1 MQIAGSYNHDVQ
13 MTRRRA
19 ALNALVALLIA
30 LEGSTALAQGPEPK
44 QAFVE
49 ALGSFSLALNGTY
62 GDEGARLRTT
72 VDALDRA
79 RTQWDDVIRRY
90 EAAMKADVSGAAAPM
105 AARLHLALGTIYLD
119 RLRLPDA
126 LREFTTAASL
136 DPSRAEP
143 PMLEGLIHQRMNDV
157 PSSIAAF
164 RRADAVAPN
173 SILTYMLGRQMLRS
187 GAADD
192 GNRTLRVFREKAPV
206 SLLKPG
212 ENPFPR
218 VELVSERPGIEPFF
232 PPVLYADGFAR
243 LQRGDFTGATSAFRE
258 AVSRDRMAA
267 SGIETGALTQAASA
281 FRDGDL
287 ATAQERLK
295 TATELAPDRAEPH
308 RVLGLVL
315 IAGRRYDEAIDAMR
329 KAIKLDPQ
337 DERARLALADALVAS
352 GRLDEAG
359 RELEQTLQAL
369 TASGRARYALGLVYQ
384 RQGRYADARGELAK
398 AAAMNPLLGENS
410 IYQSMGAMARSQ
422 QDYDG
427 AIDAFS
433 ARVDL
438 VPNDPRAHRELGDMY
453 FRQGRHEQ
461 ALAEFTASLVLDRMN
476 AETLTAIGQV
486 HLREGRFQ
494 EAAAAA
500 REAIRLE
507 DANKEARYLLAMSLL
522 RLGLESDG
530 RRELE
535 IYQRLQSEATAA
547 RARQLEIEGLRRDA
561 AVSAAN
567 KDYAKAVTLLRQ
579 ALERDAG
586 SAPLRVDLGIALL
599 DSGRPSEAVEQ
610 LTAAL
615 SSLADDPDV
624 HAHLAQA
631 FDALG
636 RRDDSAR
643 ERATANRL
651 MREALRRESAQR

>member
-19 ALNALVALLIA
+19 ALTALVALLIA
-30 LEGSTALAQGPEPK
+30 LEGSTVLAQSPEPK

-90 EAAMKADVSGAAAPM
+90 EAAMKADVAGAAAPM
-105 AARLHLALGTIYLD
+105 AARLHLALGAVYLD
-119 RLRLPDA
+119 RVRLADA

-143 PMLEGLIHQRMNDV
+143 PMFEGLIHQRMNDA
-157 PSSIAAF
+157 PSAIAAF
-164 RRADAVAPN
+164 RRADAAAPN
-173 SILTYMLGRQMLRS
+173 AILTYVLGRQMLRS
-187 GAADD
+187 GAADEA
-192 GNRTLRVFREKAPV
+192 NRTLRAFREKAPA
-206 SLLKPG
+206 SLKPG

-218 VELVSERPGIEPFF
+218 VDLVSERPGIEPFF

-243 LQRGDFTGATSAFRE
+243 LQRGDFAGAISTFRE
-258 AVSRDRMAA
+258 AVSRDPMAA
-267 SGIETGALTQAASA
+267 SGVETGALTRVASA

-295 TATELAPDRAEPH
+295 TAIELAPDRAEPH

-329 KAIKLDPQ
+329 RAIVLDSQ
-337 DERARLALADALVAS
+337 DERARLALADALIAS
-352 GRLDEAG
+352 GRLGDAG

-369 TASGRARYALGLVYQ
+369 PASGRARYALGLVYQ
-384 RQGRYADARGELAK
+384 RQGRYADARGELAQ
-398 AAAMNPLLGENS
+398 AAAKKPLLGANS

-433 ARVDL
+433 ERVDL

-486 HLREGRFQ
+486 HLREGRLQ
-494 EAAAAA
+494 EAASAG
-500 REAIRLE
+500 REAIGLDE
-507 DANKEARYLLAMSLL
+507 ANKEARYLLAMSLL

-535 IYQRLQSEATAA
+535 VYQRLQSEATAA

-586 SAPLRVDLGIALL
+586 SAPLRVDLGIVLL

-610 LTAAL
+610 FTAAL
-615 SSLADDPDV
+615 SSLTDDPDV
-624 HAHLAQA
+624 HAHLARA
-631 FDALG
+631 YDALG
-636 RRDDSAR
+636 RRDDGAR

-651 MREALRRESAQR
+651 MQEALRRGAGR